1 MKCQIHFFIEQKFIE
16 CVAFGKYQTGKE
28 KKAKNKKQMCGEK
41 VPQRLGTSLGFQG
54 AEVGKK
60 SKWVLGVK
68 STFALWGRNTCG
80 KEYLTFGCLK
90 YYITVI
96 VQCDAASIS
105 SAISVGNVP
114 EFGIQGH
121 VSPCSS
127 LGRVPIQRVRIMAD
141 MRRT

>member
-60 SKWVLGVK
+60 SKRVLGVK
-68 STFALWGRNTCG
+68 STLALWGRNTCG
-80 KEYLTFGCLK
+80 KEY
-90 YYITVI
+90 YITVV

-105 SAISVGNVP
+105 SAVSVGNVP

-121 VSPCSS
+121 ASPCSS
-127 LGRVPIQRVRIMAD
+127 LGRVPIQRVRTMAD
-141 MRRT
+141 TRRT